1 MRVATLAHHRARRN
15 GGATRRRYPRSR
27 YGTAFRRKMT
37 EDELRRYRDCA
48 HALAEL
54 ADPFIKRRLL
64 DLACRYEQRLHGKTV
79 KPLTIANLPERQ
91 LPIASHS

>member
-1 MRVATLAHHRARRN
+1 LVVFYNVGR
-15 GGATRRRYPRSR
+15 GGD
-27 YGTAFRRKMT
+27 KMT

-48 HALAEL
+48 HALAEV
-54 ADPFIKRRLL
+54 AAPFIKRRLL

>member
-1 MRVATLAHHRARRN
+1 
-15 GGATRRRYPRSR
+15 
-27 YGTAFRRKMT
+27 MT
-37 EDELRRYRDCA
+37 EDELRPYRDCA
-48 HALAEL
+48 HALAEV